1 MPSLNKLDQDTLMR
15 EIAQLKSRVSRLNAI
30 LSGQQ
35 IGGVRIRDL
44 AVTDAKIVSLSAD
57 KITTGTLQVG
67 EYIYVG
73 TTIIIGTPP

>member
-1 MPSLNKLDQDTLMR
+1 MPSLNKLDQDTLTR
-15 EIAQLKSRVSRLNAI
+15 EIAQLKIRVSRLNAI

-44 AVTDAKIVSLSAD
+44 AVTDAKIVSVSAD

-67 EYIYVG
+67 EYILVG
-73 TTIIIGTPP
+73 TTIIIGTP